1 MHFSGEV
8 EIGASQDA
16 VWDFLTDPDKVA
28 SCAPGLKSLEILE
41 PDKKFRVVVSVGF
54 GAVKT
59 TFSTDVEWVE
69 MQAKDKAVM
78 KAHGKAP
85 GSAIDATSEMK
96 LIPVAGD
103 RTTLSWTADVVV
115 LGTIASLAARLMGS
129 VTDKLTGDFF
139 SCVKAKIEA

>member
-8 EIGASQDA
+8 EIAASQDA
-16 VWDFLTDPDKVA
+16 VWTFLTDPDRVA

-69 MQAKDKAVM
+69 MQPTERAVL

-85 GSAIDATSEMK
+85 GSAIDASSEMK
-96 LIPVAGD
+96 LLPGSD
-103 RTTLSWTADVVV
+103 GGTKLNWTADVVV

-129 VTDKLTGDFF
+129 VTEKLTGDFF

>member
-1 MHFSGEV
+1 
-8 EIGASQDA
+8 
-16 VWDFLTDPDKVA
+16 
-28 SCAPGLKSLEILE
+28 
-41 PDKKFRVVVSVGF
+41 
-54 GAVKT
+54 
-59 TFSTDVEWVE
+59 